1 MEVLEIQPSILSEY
15 LWLNLRG
22 ENSAILGANVYDIT
36 NNSNDCYAYL
46 SASFNNKTIVLQAS
60 LNAVGQKEVYK
71 KNVNHGYLKPKKV
84 LTTLLIAQQMLQSD
98 IF

>member
-1 MEVLEIQPSILSEY
+1 M
-15 LWLNLRG
+15 NLRG
-22 ENSAILGANVYDIT
+22 ENSAILGANVYDAT

-46 SASFNNKTIVLQAS
+46 SASFNNKTPIVLQAS
-60 LNAVGQKEVYK
+60 LNAVGQKFT
-71 KNVNHGYLKPKKV
+71 KNINHGYLKPKV